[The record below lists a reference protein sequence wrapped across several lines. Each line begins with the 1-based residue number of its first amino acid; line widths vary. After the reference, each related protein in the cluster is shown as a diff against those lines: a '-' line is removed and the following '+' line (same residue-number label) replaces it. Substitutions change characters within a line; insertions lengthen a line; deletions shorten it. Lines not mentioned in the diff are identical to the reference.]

1 MKKKS
6 TRSRRRKLLHVFEDA
21 DEVTILD
28 STLTQFIAEFQASF
42 LWLFPRLNIVN

>member
-6 TRSRRRKLLHVFEDA
+6 TRSRSRKLLHVFEDA
-21 DEVTILD
+21 DEVQILD

-42 LWLFPRLNIVN
+42 FDCFLDLTL

>member
-42 LWLFPRLNIVN
+42 SGCFLDLTL